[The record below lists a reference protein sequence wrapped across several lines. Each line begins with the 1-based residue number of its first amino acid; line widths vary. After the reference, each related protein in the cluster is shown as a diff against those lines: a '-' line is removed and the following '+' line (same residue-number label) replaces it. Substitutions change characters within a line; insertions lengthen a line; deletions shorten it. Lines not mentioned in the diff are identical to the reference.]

1 MAASL
6 GARLLGCG
14 ATSSLPPP
22 YKVCGAPRRR
32 QRPTRAPGSG
42 NSKPWASWRSLWN
55 PPRRVRRAVPAQS
68 CLQWLSI
75 FRRRVGSLPPA
86 GEAKGSAFRNRLA
99 AGSHTGETEVQNAEQ
114 NANPLPRRAR
124 RRAQGHELSESGG
137 CGGRVRP
144 DPRIMDPSSPSP
156 SRRPAL
162 MKSWKVRLKGTRESP
177 SPSGL

>member
-1 MAASL
+1 MAASP

-14 ATSSLPPP
+14 ARGSLPPP

-42 NSKPWASWRSLWN
+42 NSKHRASWRSLWT
-55 PPRRVRRAVPAQS
+55 PPPSPRLVPRAVPAQS

-75 FRRRVGSLPPA
+75 FRRLMGSFPPA

-99 AGSHTGETEVQNAEQ
+99 AKPHTGETEVQNAEQ
-114 NANPLPRRAR
+114 HSNLPALPKIPQKSPGPRPKPERVV
-124 RRAQGHELSESGG
+124 GG
-137 CGGRVRP
+137 IRP
-144 DPRIMDPSSPSP
+144 DPRMILDSSSPNP

-162 MKSWKVRLKGTRESP
+162 MKS
-177 SPSGL
+177 